1 MRKQE
6 KVLGFLCP
14 DVNTS
19 NIQGGQKQDIFKMK
33 NIRERGKETERQ
45 RQTERQT
52 DRQRDR
58 ETVTDIE
65 THTERKIA
73 ET

>member
-6 KVLGFLCP
+6 KVLDFLCP

-33 NIRERGKETERQ
+33 NIRERDRE
-45 RQTERQT
+45 
-52 DRQRDR
+52 RQRDR
-58 ETVTDIE
+58 ETETDRE